1 MPTTPTH
8 REVEERIRRLVE
20 DAELPPPD
28 SVRYDARAVVFL
40 WDESKLALV
49 VDLDDPPASGVSGT
63 IESRGST
70 AAVGDT
76 T

>member
-40 WDESKLALV
+40 WDESQLALV
-49 VDLDDPPASGVSGT
+49 VDLDDPPASGT

-70 AAVGDT
+70 ATVGDT